1 MKIQYKTSALMTL
14 LGVVII
20 ILTSVFYRSY
30 NQKFAMDAELN
41 TLKIISEEVALHME
55 SHLQEKAKI
64 TVTISSAPLV
74 RDALLKSNSKLAPLA
89 DKTRKNEIERQ
100 NRQWMETT
108 DINDPFIQKYMK
120 NAVGEF
126 LKHQQTLLPG
136 EYGEIFLTN
145 RFGAM
150 IATTGKLTS
159 LSHAHKYW
167 WLACYNDGQGRIFFD
182 DRGFDTSLE
191 RYVLG
196 VVVPIKYKN
205 RIIGI
210 LKCNFNIIGPLTE
223 AVKKSGLSD
232 RAMLKIVRT
241 GGLIV
246 YEKGSTPLSTQVDKR
261 LVELLW
267 QNKDGVTILPGTDG
281 NQLVAYSSIP
291 MTTGSDRYGFGGKKG
306 SIDHIKGNDGKAW
319 HIVVSLD
326 EEKFIES
333 THKTTRLIIIVG
345 IIFTFFTTVVSLL
358 FGKWIAVPIVRLS
371 TKARMIGEGNLDTQ
385 APIGLNDEIGSLS
398 KSLNKMVRNLKNT
411 MASRDELL
419 HEIELRKK
427 TEEER
432 DRILSFSND
441 LICIAGMDGYFKYV
455 NPAWEKLLGYTTN
468 DLLSR
473 PFLSFIHPNDHQ
485 KNSDELASL
494 AEGKETLNFENRYI
508 CKDGSILHIE
518 WIAIPIIEKNH
529 MYCIGRNIT
538 ERKQSQ
544 KELIFLEKRNR
555 ALLDHSPVCHKITD
569 LDFNLQY
576 MSANGFKMLKL
587 DENAEVY
594 GKSYPFEFFPKAF
607 RDEMTE
613 TMKRVKETG
622 DTLTIEGL
630 TNDAEGNEV
639 WLDST
644 LVPVPDDDGKIDYIT
659 VVSAD
664 ITQRMR
670 DEKDRKRLE
679 ENLIQAQKAEAIGT
693 LAGGIAHDFNNIL
706 FPIIGMSGLLLED
719 LAEDSLE
726 YENALEIL
734 TAGKRGGEL
743 VKQILSFSR
752 QSEHKMA
759 PTRIQKIL
767 REVLKLSRSTIPS
780 YIEIIENIQPD
791 CGLIMADPT
800 QIHQIAMNIITNA
813 YHAVEADGG
822 KITVRLR
829 ETQLEEADLP
839 AINLE
844 PGKCAIL
851 SVSDTGS
858 GISAELM
865 DKIFDPYFTTKEQ
878 GKGTGLGLAVVYGIV
893 KEHKGDIKICSEIG
907 KGTTFIVYLPLM
919 DKTVKSDKKEV
930 IEENLQTGDERI
942 LLVDDEPSI
951 AKLEKLMLER
961 LGYNITMRINSIEA
975 LEAFRANPDSFDM
988 IISDMN
994 MPNMAG
1000 DQLASEI
1007 KSIRSDIPII
1017 LCTGFSERMNEE
1029 KADILGIAGILM
1041 KPVVK
1046 SEMGKTVRKLLD
1058 EAKREKQQ

>member
-1 MKIQYKTSALMTL
+1 MKIQYKASALMTL
-14 LGVVII
+14 LGVVIV
-20 ILTSVFYRSY
+20 ILISVFYRLN
-30 NQKFAMDAELN
+30 NQKIAINTELN
-41 TLKIISEEVALHME
+41 KLKIISKEVAFHME
-55 SHLQEKAKI
+55 SHLQEKANI
-64 TVTISSAPLV
+64 AVTISSAPHI
-74 RDALLKSNSKLAPLA
+74 RDALLKSNSKLEPLT
-89 DKTRKNEIERQ
+89 DKIRKDEIERQ

-126 LKHQQTLLPG
+126 FKHQQTLLPG

-150 IATTGKLTS
+150 IATTGKLTT

-167 WLACYNDGQGRIFFD
+167 WLECYNDGQGRIFFD
-182 DRGFDTSLE
+182 DRGFDTSVE
-191 RYVLG
+191 GYVLG
-196 VVVPIKYKN
+196 MVVPIKYKN

-223 AVKKSGLSD
+223 VVKKSSLSVL
-232 RAMLKIVRT
+232 AMLKIVRT

-246 YEKGSTPLSTQVDKR
+246 YENDRTPLSTQVDKS
-261 LVELLW
+261 LIELLW
-267 QNKDGVTILPGTDG
+267 QKKDSVAILPGTNG

-291 MTTGSDRYGFGGKKG
+291 ITIGSDRYGFGGKKG
-306 SIDHIKGNDGKAW
+306 SIDHIKGNEGEAW

-326 EEKFIES
+326 EEKVIES
-333 THKTTRLIIIVG
+333 THKTTRLIIFIG
-345 IIFTFFTTVVSLL
+345 IIFTFFTTVASLL
-358 FGKWIAVPIVRLS
+358 FGKWIATPIVRLS
-371 TKARMIGEGNLDTQ
+371 TKAWMIGEGNLDTQ
-385 APIGLNDEIGSLS
+385 VPIGLNDEIGSLS

-411 MASRDELL
+411 MASKDELL
-419 HEIELRKK
+419 HEIELREK
-427 TEEER
+427 TEVER

-455 NPAWEKLLGYTTN
+455 NPAWEKLLGYPTKE
-468 DLLSR
+468 LLSR
-473 PFLSFIHPNDHQ
+473 PFLSFIHPNDHK
-485 KNSDELASL
+485 KNGDEVTSL
-494 AEGKETLNFENRYI
+494 AEGKETVNFENRYI
-508 CKDGSILHIE
+508 CKDGSVLHVEWRATPLIE
-518 WIAIPIIEKNH
+518 ENH
-529 MYCIGRNIT
+529 MYCFGRNIT

-544 KELIFLEKRNR
+544 KKLIFLEKRNR
-555 ALLDHSPVCHKITD
+555 ALLDHSPVCHKIAD

-576 MSANGFKMLKL
+576 MSTNGFKMLQL
-587 DENAEVY
+587 DQNAEVY
-594 GKSYPFEFFPKAF
+594 GKPYPFEFFPESF
-607 RDEMTE
+607 RNEMTE

-630 TNDAEGNEV
+630 TNDVEGNEV

-644 LVPVPDDDGKIDYIT
+644 LVPVLDDDGKIDYIT
-659 VVSAD
+659 VVSSD

-706 FPIIGMSGLLLED
+706 FPITGMSELLLED

-734 TAGKRGGEL
+734 TAGKRGAEL

-752 QSEHKMA
+752 QSKHEMV

-800 QIHQIAMNIITNA
+800 QIHQVAMNIITNA
-813 YHAVEADGG
+813 YHAVEADDG

-839 AINLE
+839 VINLE
-844 PGKCAIL
+844 PGEYAIL

-865 DKIFDPYFTTKEQ
+865 DKIFDPYFTTKER

-893 KEHKGDIKICSEIG
+893 QKHKGDIKVYSEIG
-907 KGTTFIVYLPLM
+907 KGTTFNVYLPLM
-919 DKTVKSDKKEV
+919 DKTAKSDTKEV
-930 IEENLQTGDERI
+930 TENLQTGDERI

-951 AKLEKLMLER
+951 AKLEKQMLER
-961 LGYNITMRINSIEA
+961 LGYSITMRINSMEA
-975 LEAFRANPDSFDM
+975 LEAFRERPDSFDM
-988 IISDMN
+988 VISDMN

-1007 KSIRSDIPII
+1007 KSIRSEIPFI
-1017 LCTGFSERMNEE
+1017 LCTGFSHRMNKE

-1041 KPVVK
+1041 KPVIK
-1046 SEMGKTVRKLLD
+1046 SEMAKTVRKLLD
-1058 EAKREKQQ
+1058 EAKRASRVR